1 MLWPS
6 QCFQVLKII
15 YQFHINFRLLFE
27 KSFSLASETS
37 GSVLLSLR
45 YSCVF
50 PWEKKGGCPS
60 PKEKQRDPGELG
72 RENGDKTA
80 PPGGGGLDRSC
91 SEARKGGSL
100 LEVSGGHTRRPKL
113 QQLREAGRVYVWQG
127 SVGTFFFQRS
137 QHSCYSLQIPYSVPA
152 LECLGSH
159 VSWER
164 E

>member
-15 YQFHINFRLLFE
+15 YQFHINFQLLFE

-60 PKEKQRDPGELG
+60 PKEKTTDPAEFG

-80 PPGGGGLDRSC
+80 SPGEGGGGGLRQ
-91 SEARKGGSL
+91 EL
-100 LEVSGGHTRRPKL
+100 L
-113 QQLREAGRVYVWQG
+113 
-127 SVGTFFFQRS
+127 RS
-137 QHSCYSLQIPYSVPA
+137 Q
-152 LECLGSH
+152 
-159 VSWER
+159 ER
-164 E
+164 R